1 MPISTCRLAHLSL
14 PNSEMHVT
22 FGPEGRPTL
31 SATLAEP
38 GTMVLFPGPGSVDVA
53 SLTTPPR
60 TLVVVDGTWSNA
72 RKMVQ
77 RSPLLASLPRLGFN
91 PAHPSTYRIRKEPAA
106 HCLSTIEAVA
116 YVLDVLEG
124 SPGQFSPILGAFDR
138 LVETQIAYG
147 QGGPGRLSRKR
158 KAE

>member
-22 FGPEGRPTL
+22 FGPEGRPML
-31 SATLAEP
+31 SARLAEP

-53 SLTTPPR
+53 TLTTPPR

-77 RSPLLASLPRLGFN
+77 RSPLLSSLPRLGFN
-91 PAHPSTYRIRKEPAA
+91 PKHPSTYRIRKEPAA

-124 SPGQFSPILGAFDR
+124 TPGQFAPILGAFDR

-147 QGGPGRLSRKR
+147 QGGPGRTSRKR
-158 KAE
+158 GG